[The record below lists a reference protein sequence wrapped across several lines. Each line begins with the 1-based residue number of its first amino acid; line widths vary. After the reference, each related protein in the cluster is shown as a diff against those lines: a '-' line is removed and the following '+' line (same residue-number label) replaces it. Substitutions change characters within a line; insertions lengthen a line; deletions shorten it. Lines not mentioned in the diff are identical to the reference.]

1 MAHRPERLAEAIKQE
16 ISDVV
21 RDEMKD
27 PRIGFV
33 TITRVEVTA
42 DLRYAKVYVSVL
54 GEEKEQNET
63 VEGLKKA
70 KGFMRSELGKRIRL
84 RHVPEIS
91 FILDQSMDRGIKVLN
106 LLNRVKDKGEIGDE

>member
-27 PRIGFV
+27 PRIGFI
-33 TITRVEVTA
+33 TITRVEVTG
-42 DLRYAKVYVSVL
+42 DLRYAKIYVSVL
-54 GEEKEQNET
+54 GEEKEQNAT
-63 VEGLKKA
+63 IEGLKKA
-70 KGFMRSELGKRIRL
+70 KGFIRSELGKRIRL

-91 FILDQSMDRGIKVLN
+91 FIQDQSMDRGIKVLN
-106 LLNRVKDKGEIGDE
+106 LINKVKDKGETEDE